1 MPPPSSIEVTLPAGG
16 FKPAEAIR
24 AVRDSGL
31 PDQFAQLAS
40 GPFGHTSITAGILE
54 GLADSADLS
63 LAAGEALEGV
73 ILDELR
79 EDDDSL
85 SLPSLSE
92 EQRQLVA
99 SFELVVFADAA
110 RRHLAD
116 LTGLPDHEGSLDL
129 DGLGDLLAK
138 DQPEA
143 NRIARVLRL
152 ANGWLQMKANSG
164 ELDRDSG
171 GEEGVAGEDGDDRAV
186 GRAVAAFFGLL
197 RRAILTFVD
206 QSAFRPLVEVL
217 EERDITVADHPY
229 NGLEI
234 QERTDDRSGLRPV
247 APEDVVG
254 NDEFLDAGMRL
265 ARDVA
270 GYDFDADRNPK
281 HVNPILF
288 GLGPPGSGKTYSAH
302 AIGNYFLDYCQE
314 RDVPARFRVV
324 RRTDWASSYQNASA
338 RNLVQIFR
346 EEVYEFE
353 GVCGVYWPDIDTAFA
368 SRSSQGLRMEEK
380 QNLGAVFGI
389 FDGTLLPKDGSW
401 FLICDANTLHMDDAT
416 VSRIAQNPM
425 RVEGPTEPDQYV
437 ELMRDIQFEDLKEFV
452 PDGDDAWQKI
462 GGRAAE
468 LDLTGRNIESIVRNV
483 RAIIQDFEYPEEYFE
498 AGPERRR
505 EIVRDLST
513 PVDADTIL
521 REMNEWHEF
530 QRDAEL
536 QAEEERFQKEVDS
549 IVEHLNANAPD
560 ETTGDDSNS

>member
-1 MPPPSSIEVTLPAGG
+1 VPAPDAIDVTLPTGG
-16 FKPAEAIR
+16 FKPTEAIR

-31 PDQFAQLAS
+31 PDQFAELAS
-40 GPFGHTSITAGILE
+40 GPFGHTSVTAGILE
-54 GLADSADLS
+54 ALAESLDLA
-63 LAAGEALEGV
+63 LAGGEALEGV
-73 ILDELR
+73 ILDEIR

-85 SLPSLSE
+85 TLPSLSR

-99 SFELVVFADAA
+99 SFELVVLADAA
-110 RRHLAD
+110 RRHLAG
-116 LTGLPDHEGSLDL
+116 LVGLPDHEGSLDL
-129 DGLGDLLAK
+129 DGLDDLLAEE
-138 DQPEA
+138 QLEA
-143 NRIARVLRL
+143 NRLERVLRL
-152 ANGWLQMKANSG
+152 ANGWLHMKSKSG
-164 ELDRDSG
+164 ELDRDAGDETGIAG
-171 GEEGVAGEDGDDRAV
+171 GNGDDRAV

-206 QSAFRPLVEVL
+206 QSAFRPLVDVL
-217 EERDITVADHPY
+217 ENRDIAVAAHPY
-229 NGLEI
+229 DGLQI
-234 QERTDDRSGLRPV
+234 RERTDDRSGLRPV
-247 APEDVVG
+247 SPDDVVG
-254 NDEFLDAGMRL
+254 NDAFLEAGMRL

-302 AIGNYFLDYCQE
+302 AIGNYFLDYCRE
-314 RDVPARFRVV
+314 RDVPSRFRVV

-346 EEVYEFE
+346 EEVYECD

-437 ELMRDIQFEDLKEFV
+437 ELMRDIQFADLRAFV

-462 GGRAAE
+462 GERAAE
-468 LDLTGRNIESIVRNV
+468 LDLTGRNIESMVRNV

-498 AGPERRR
+498 VGPERRR
-505 EIVRDLST
+505 EIVRELST

-530 QRDAEL
+530 QRDAERE
-536 QAEEERFQKEVDS
+536 AERERFQEEVNS
-549 IVEHLNANAPD
+549 IVEHLNAAGSTS
-560 ETTGDDSNS
+560 ETE